1 MKSSRIRLSTNE
13 KIGFVKNLHTMLS
26 AGIPILEVIDSLL
39 EDSKGGTKAVLLA
52 LKEDL
57 SQGKHMYYSF
67 DKFPKIFDK
76 VTVSII
82 KTAEESGTLDVALKD
97 MTENI
102 KKDAEFRDKVKG
114 AMLYPLVIMVVF
126 IIVFFVLLVVVIPKI
141 SEVFERLHVVLPLP
155 TKILIF
161 ISHLLLD
168 YTIPFIIIVISLIVG
183 VFIFYKMKRE
193 IFVKFLFALPLI
205 SKLAVQIDLTKF
217 SRSMYLLLNAGITIN
232 DSLTLC
238 QEVVAKN
245 SVKKTI
251 IHAKETVLA
260 GKKMSLAF
268 KSHKSTIPVIM
279 IKIIE
284 AGEKSGTLDK
294 SMQDISE
301 YLDYQVSKTLKTVT
315 TLMEPLM
322 LVVVSVL
329 IGGMMMAIIAPIYGL
344 IGQVGNR

>member
-1 MKSSRIRLSTNE
+1 MKTSNIRLSTNE
-13 KIGFVKNLHTMLS
+13 KVGLIKNLHTMLA
-26 AGIPILEVIDSLL
+26 AGIPILEAVESLL
-39 EDSKGGTKAVLLA
+39 EDSKGNSKTILLA
-52 LKEDL
+52 LKADL
-57 SQGKHMYYSF
+57 NQGKHFYFTF
-67 DKFPKIFDK
+67 DKFPKVFDK

-82 KTAEESGTLDVALKD
+82 KTAEEAGTLDVTLND
-97 MTENI
+97 MTDNI
-102 KKDAEFRDKVKG
+102 RKDAEFRDKVKG

-141 SEVFERLHVVLPLP
+141 SQVFERLHVILPLP

-161 ISHLLLD
+161 ISHALLT
-168 YTIPFIIIVISLIVG
+168 YTIPFIAIAVFIVIGAIL
-183 VFIFYKMKRE
+183 FYKIKRE
-193 IFVKFLFALPLI
+193 IFIKILFALPLV

-217 SRSMYLLLNAGITIN
+217 TRNMSLLLNAGIPIN
-232 DSLTLC
+232 DSLNLC
-238 QEVVAKN
+238 EEVVTKN
-245 SVKKTI
+245 TVKKAIT
-251 IHAKETVLA
+251 HAKETVLS

-268 KSHKSTIPVIM
+268 KNHKSIIPIIM

-322 LVVVSVL
+322 LVFVSVL
-329 IGGMMMAIIAPIYGL
+329 IGGMMLAIIAPIYGL